1 MQALN
6 EGRPAA
12 ITAGRQTD
20 TAASANES
28 AWPISTSSVWLS
40 IGRRVLAGRSP
51 DDATLCVIDNVLQYQ
66 VLIYTPEG
74 RCLHTY
80 RPYEHTLG
88 VKSFGWSP
96 TGQFLALKCF
106 GGCVLS

>member
-1 MQALN
+1 
-6 EGRPAA
+6 
-12 ITAGRQTD
+12 
-20 TAASANES
+20 
-28 AWPISTSSVWLS
+28 
-40 IGRRVLAGRSP
+40 
-51 DDATLCVIDNVLQYQ
+51 VLQYQ